1 MATLESAAAL
11 ARSRPFRIRPLREG
25 DLARVIEVERECF
38 STPWKETTFR
48 GLMKRS
54 DTDLLVAETAD
65 GWIAGYAA
73 CWTVIDQSELGNV
86 AVAASARG
94 AGMGGALVDAV
105 VDRIRARG
113 SVECFLEVRE
123 SNEAAQSLYRQ
134 RGFAVVGR
142 RPRYYSLPTEDA
154 LVMRLRIGEF
164 EENFS

>member
-1 MATLESAAAL
+1 MASLESAATRAP
-11 ARSRPFRIRPLREG
+11 APRFRVRLLREA
-25 DLARVIEVERECF
+25 DLERVIEIERECF

-65 GWIAGYAA
+65 GRVAGYAA

-86 AVAASARG
+86 AVSAAARG
-94 AGMGGALVDAV
+94 EGLGGALVDAV
-105 VDRIRARG
+105 VERIRDRG
-113 SVECFLEVRE
+113 ATECYLEVRE

-134 RGFAVVGR
+134 RGFIVVGR

-154 LVMRLRIGEF
+154 LVMRLRVGEF
-164 EENFS
+164 SS

>member
-1 MATLESAAAL
+1 MATLEAAASV
-11 ARSRPFRIRPLREG
+11 AGGMPFRIRPLREA
-25 DLARVIEVERECF
+25 DLAGVLEIERASF

-48 GLMKRS
+48 GLLKRS
-54 DTDLLVAETAD
+54 DTDLLVAETAE
-65 GWIAGYAA
+65 GTLGGYAA

-86 AVAASARG
+86 AVAPWARG

-105 VDRIRARG
+105 VDRIRVRG
-113 SVECFLEVRE
+113 AIECFLEVRQ
-123 SNEAAQSLYRQ
+123 SNEAAQHLYRQ

-164 EENFS
+164 PENFS

>member
-1 MATLESAAAL
+1 MATLEAAAG
-11 ARSRPFRIRPLREG
+11 RVQSRPFRVRLLREG
-25 DLARVIEVERECF
+25 DLERVIEIERECF
-38 STPWKETTFR
+38 STPWKEVTFR

-54 DTDLLVAETAD
+54 DTDLLVAETPD

-86 AVAASARG
+86 AVSAAARG
-94 AGMGGALVDAV
+94 SGMGGALVDAV
-105 VDRIRARG
+105 IERIRARG
-113 SVECFLEVRE
+113 SIECFLEVRE

-154 LVMRLRIGEF
+154 LVMRLRIGDF
-164 EENFS
+164 GENFS

>member
-1 MATLESAAAL
+1 MASLESVAAPAQP
-11 ARSRPFRIRPLREG
+11 RRFRIRLLREA
-25 DLARVIEVERECF
+25 DLERVMEIERECF
-38 STPWKETTFR
+38 STPWKEATFR

-94 AGMGGALVDAV
+94 SGIGGALVDAV
-105 VDRIRARG
+105 VERIQERG
-113 SVECFLEVRE
+113 ATECYLEVRV
-123 SNEAAQSLYRQ
+123 SNQSAQSLYRQ
-134 RGFAVVGR
+134 RGFVQVGR

-154 LVMRLRIGEF
+154 LVMRLRIGET
-164 EENFS
+164 S